1 MRRKKINP
9 WVILGYVCLI
19 IATLVVLFPLAL
31 MVSSSFKDE
40 MAIFDYPIK
49 LIPENPILDN
59 YRQLRERF
67 PQYIMNSFKLTTII
81 VIIQFITATT
91 GGYAFAKLRW
101 KGRDAVFLLYI
112 GSLMIPIQVYIIPQF
127 ILIRNLGLYDSHLA
141 LVLVATFTAFGTF
154 LIKQFFMTI
163 PDSLIEAAKID
174 GATHIQIFTRIVLP
188 LSKPVIATQAILSF
202 RWFWND
208 FFSPLIYI
216 TSEHLKTLPLGLADF
231 SSEYYTYYG
240 PQMAASVLSIIPVMV
255 VFLVA
260 QKYIVQGVITSG
272 VKG

>member
-9 WVILGYVCLI
+9 WVILGYICLVV
-19 IATLVVLFPLAL
+19 ATLVVLFPLAV

-49 LIPENPILDN
+49 FIPESPILDN
-59 YRQLRERF
+59 YRQLGEHF
-67 PQYIMNSFKLTTII
+67 PRYIMNSFKVTIII
-81 VIIQFITATT
+81 VIAQFITATT

-101 KGRDAVFLLYI
+101 KGRDTVFLIYI
-112 GSLMIPIQVYIIPQF
+112 GALMIPLQVYIIPQF
-127 ILIRNLGLYDSHLA
+127 ILIRKIGLYDSHLA
-141 LVLVATFTAFGTF
+141 LVLVSTFTALGTF
-154 LIKQFFMTI
+154 LFKQFFMTI
-163 PDSLIEAAKID
+163 PDSLIESAKLD
-174 GATHIQIFTRIVLP
+174 GATQIQIFTRIILP

-231 SSEYYTYYG
+231 ASEYYTYYG

-255 VFLVA
+255 LFFVA
-260 QKYIVQGVITSG
+260 QKYIVQGIFTSG
-272 VKG
+272 IKG